1 MRTRSV
7 RLAFPIAC
15 ALLVV
20 SAVTA
25 QGSLIVVGSD
35 SYTSPLLPGGYP
47 GPFNPPYVF
56 FLDQYHGPLTLEKVE
71 LDVTGWAYDGWYGL
85 VNENPQDP
93 ADLVTVHLELNLH
106 VRSLFVVPSTSGP
119 YQVDQELPLGVEVA
133 KAVTEAGFHGD
144 PFPPPTYAAA
154 EAWFDTADGVFAG
167 IPPSGIW
174 VDESEAFLKGTH
186 DLSVFQGPGMLPFDL
201 WSMLNN
207 WHGASVTPLRTQTHS
222 PDWTLTAE
230 VTYYAIPEPASLALL
245 ALGLIPILARR
256 RRKHA

>member
-1 MRTRSV
+1 M
-7 RLAFPIAC
+7 
-15 ALLVV
+15 
-20 SAVTA
+20 
-25 QGSLIVVGSD
+25 
-35 SYTSPLLPGGYP
+35 
-47 GPFNPPYVF
+47 F

-85 VNENPQDP
+85 VNENPVDP
-93 ADLVTVHLELNLH
+93 ADLVTVHMELNLH

-119 YQVDQELPLGVEVA
+119 YQVDEELPLGIEVA
-133 KAVTEAGFHGD
+133 
-144 PFPPPTYAAA
+144 
-154 EAWFDTADGVFAG
+154 
-167 IPPSGIW
+167 
-174 VDESEAFLKGTH
+174 GTH